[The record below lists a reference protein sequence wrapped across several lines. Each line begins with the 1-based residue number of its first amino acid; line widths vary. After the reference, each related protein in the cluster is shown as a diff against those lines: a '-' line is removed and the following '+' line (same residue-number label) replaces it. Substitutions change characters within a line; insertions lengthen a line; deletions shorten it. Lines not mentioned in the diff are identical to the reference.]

1 MIFVKKKLEF
11 FVDIYIYKDNVKIFI
26 RKVDVKLMIFLYVGV
41 VLFVLKGCGLWYL
54 LLGYYKVFFYVLL
67 YYYNKL

>member
-1 MIFVKKKLEF
+1 MIFVKKKIEF

-41 VLFVLKGCGLWYL
+41 VLFVLKGCGM
-54 LLGYYKVFFYVLL
+54 
-67 YYYNKL
+67 